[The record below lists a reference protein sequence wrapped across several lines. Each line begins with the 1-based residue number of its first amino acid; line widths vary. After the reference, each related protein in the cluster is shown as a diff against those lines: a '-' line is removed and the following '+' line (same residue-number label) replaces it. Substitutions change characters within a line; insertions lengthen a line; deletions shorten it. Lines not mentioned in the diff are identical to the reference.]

1 MGPGAPLAGR
11 LDLALA
17 LGHKPAFPPAAVWA
31 GGGGGSQSHFPGLWL
46 FVHNRNLWGGRA
58 GLRQRLRE
66 FVLRPGGGVS
76 AGVII

>member
-1 MGPGAPLAGR
+1 MGPGAPLARR

-46 FVHNRNLWGGRA
+46 FVHNRNLWGGADRA
-58 GLRQRLRE
+58 QAAAAGICPQAW
-66 FVLRPGGGVS
+66 GGS